1 MTANSEI
8 ILSENTHS
16 VSNNDIETV
25 TGSAFK
31 GDGYY
36 GRSDGLH
43 TVQYTYSG
51 FTGVIII
58 QATLAVAPA
67 EDDWF
72 EVHSYSASNA
82 SGSQV
87 ASFTG
92 NYVWIRAL
100 VDYTDG
106 TINSIRLNH

>member
-8 ILSENTHS
+8 ILPEYTHS
-16 VSNNDIETV
+16 ALNNDVDTV
-25 TGSAFK
+25 VGSAFK

-43 TVQYTYSG
+43 TVQYTYTELSG
-51 FTGVIII
+51 EIII
-58 QATLAVAPA
+58 QATLALDPT
-67 EDDWF
+67 EEDWF
-72 EVHSYSASNA
+72 EVHSYSANDET
-82 SGSQV
+82 GSRIS
-87 ASFTG
+87 SFTG

-100 VDYTDG
+100 VIYTDG

>member
-16 VSNNDIETV
+16 ASDSSIESV
-25 TGSAFK
+25 TGSEFK

-43 TVQYTYSG
+43 TVQYTYTG
-51 FTGVIII
+51 FSGVIVI
-58 QATLAVAPA
+58 QATLALNPT

-72 EVHSYSASNA
+72 EVHSYTAIAETSSR
-82 SGSQV
+82 V

>member
-8 ILSENTHS
+8 ILSEYTHTLS
-16 VSNNDIETV
+16 DSDLDTV
-25 TGSAFK
+25 IGSPFK

-43 TVQYTYSG
+43 TVQYTYTEL
-51 FTGVIII
+51 TGNIVI
-58 QATLAVAPA
+58 QATLALAPTEA
-67 EDDWF
+67 DWF
-72 EVHSYSASNA
+72 EVHFYSANDET
-82 SGSQV
+82 GSRI

-92 NYVWIRAL
+92 NYVWIRAV